1 MVVFL
6 HEEPAQWK
14 NLHTPSE
21 HRVVT
26 VGLAEAH
33 AVEEMTS
40 SYRDPRR
47 RGVGHRLYISP
58 PPTAGASTGR
68 AVRSRGEASFAARA
82 SYAVADRVSAAD
94 SSRRVI
100 PLSKYL
106 RWPDDFE
113 ILDAWYAHI
122 IERENERIASERA
135 AAERDGDGDDR
146 EEDA

>member
-1 MVVFL
+1 MQLQLQTTFCCNAPATANQRRAA
-6 HEEPAQWK
+6 EP
-14 NLHTPSE
+14 P
-21 HRVVT
+21 
-26 VGLAEAH
+26 
-33 AVEEMTS
+33 AVKIS
-40 SYRDPRR
+40 VSFGGPHHP
-47 RGVGHRLYISP
+47 GVGHSLDAP
-58 PPTAGASTGR
+58 WTAGDSTGR

-100 PLSKYL
+100 PLSRYL

-146 EEDA
+146 EEGDA